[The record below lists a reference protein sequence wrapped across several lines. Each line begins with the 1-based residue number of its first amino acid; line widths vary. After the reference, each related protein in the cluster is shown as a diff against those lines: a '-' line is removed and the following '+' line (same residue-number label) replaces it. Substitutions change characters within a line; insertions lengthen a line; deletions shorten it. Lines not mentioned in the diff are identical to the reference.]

1 MHIYNISLISLILVP
16 LIIVVFNQL
25 FPLLLP
31 GQNCELQRL
40 ITKNKNSQL
49 LSSPGQQVL
58 FDQIFSNNHQKTF
71 IRAITCPEENLSYAV
86 YCTLEGPYRDD
97 IQTNRQYAFQAV
109 AWLGAVLL
117 GSKGCTARIFCEQA
131 CLDGVSSLLRA
142 DYPSSKSSSSLNL
155 LSSSNEE
162 DLLEHFYQAFN
173 RGEAVAVCGTGAAK
187 VKSKISSEKSWK
199 VIATTRT
206 TTFAT
211 ASPERCQGQCALAY
225 PSCERERKRFPLI
238 SLFYRLSRVGHYV
251 GMFTFD
257 LYYLIREWL
266 LAIGKLFAVI

>member
-1 MHIYNISLISLILVP
+1 M
-16 LIIVVFNQL
+16 
-25 FPLLLP
+25 
-31 GQNCELQRL
+31 
-40 ITKNKNSQL
+40 
-49 LSSPGQQVL
+49 
-58 FDQIFSNNHQKTF
+58 
-71 IRAITCPEENLSYAV
+71 
-86 YCTLEGPYRDD
+86 
-97 IQTNRQYAFQAV
+97 

-117 GSKGCTARIFCEQA
+117 CSKGCTARIFCEQA
-131 CLDGVSSLLRA
+131 CLDGVGSLLRA
-142 DYPSSKSSSSLNL
+142 DYPSSKSSSSSLNL

-173 RGEAVAVCGTGAAK
+173 RGEGVAVCGTGAAK

-225 PSCERERKRFPLI
+225 PSCEGERKRFPLI

-257 LYYLIREWL
+257 LYHLIREWL
-266 LAIGKLFAVI
+266 LAIGKLFSVI